1 MTARQ
6 SGVRTSPE
14 TEAEV
19 ARLVR
24 DGQTRGQVAKAVGVH
39 PATVSRIVRDTEGLE
54 FARTGSGSSG
64 TPQAMAKARGV
75 QSQYA
80 RNRRAALSDRTLD
93 EYERTLD
100 QLKVTLAPR
109 DRQLLSQS
117 LAATGKAYSDL
128 TALDAKAAPDLTVV
142 VSMFDQFLAG
152 AEAFVAVAGE
162 PRPGLI
168 QD

>member
-19 ARLVR
+19 VRLVR
-24 DGQTRGQVAKAVGVH
+24 DGQTRGQVAKAVSIH

-54 FARTGSGSSG
+54 FARTGSSSSG

-75 QSQYA
+75 QSEYA

-128 TALDAKAAPDLTVV
+128 TALDAKAAPDLTAV
-142 VSMFDQFLAG
+142 VSMFDKFLAG
-152 AEAFVAVAGE
+152 AEAVVAIAG
-162 PRPGLI
+162 PARPGLI
-168 QD
+168 QG